1 VNNLGGT
8 RVSGGFVD
16 LKEIPTSSNPAPG
29 TGRLSVKDLVGV
41 TTLFFGDSVGTETN
55 LLLGGGAGGD
65 IPDVLYDSTYT
76 TTIIAP
82 VSSATLDTFGSWL
95 QYSADIG
102 IGKKLLG
109 IYIQNG
115 GAALA
120 ALNNFELEIGEGA
133 VSSEVAVSRVGGW
146 GQAAE
151 DGYVFTPLNRT
162 LTNNARISVRVRD
175 SESAVNNFV
184 VYILVATA

>member
-1 VNNLGGT
+1 LGSNPPQGSGGGGT
-8 RVSGGFVD
+8 QTGVS
-16 LKEIPTSSNPAPG
+16 
-29 TGRLSVKDLVGV
+29 
-41 TTLFFGDSVGTETN
+41 
-55 LLLGGGAGGD
+55 D

-82 VSSATLDTFGSWL
+82 VSSATVDTFGSWVE
-95 QYSADIG
+95 YSADIG
-102 IGKKLLG
+102 TGKKLLG

-120 ALNNFELEIGEGA
+120 ALNNFELEIGEGV

-162 LTNNARISVRVRD
+162 LTNNARISNTV
-175 SESAVNNFV
+175 SMSGFFPN
-184 VYILVATA
+184 LSTTPHLSK

>member
-1 VNNLGGT
+1 MGSLCNKIVVSETPTDNQILKFDSGT
-8 RVSGGFVD
+8 D
-16 LKEIPTSSNPAPG
+16 KWELEA
-29 TGRLSVKDLVGV
+29 
-41 TTLFFGDSVGTETN
+41 EA
-55 LLLGGGAGGD
+55 GGGGGGD

-76 TTIIAP
+76 TTIIIPASP
-82 VSSATLDTFGSWL
+82 ATVDTFGSWF

-102 IGKKLLG
+102 TGKKLLG

-115 GAALA
+115 PAALA
-120 ALNNFELEIGEGA
+120 DTNNFELEIGEGA

-146 GQAAE
+146 GQGAE
-151 DGYVFTPLNRT
+151 KGYVFTPLNRT

-175 SESAVNNFV
+175 SEAGANNFA